1 MAEESSEKKKEVI
14 RAVKFALFSASAGL
28 IEAGTI
34 FALEKLTPFPSW
46 APSREGRRRTDDS
59 GVPVVGFRQGSA
71 QGDCT

>member
-34 FALEKLTPFPSW
+34 FTLEKLTTLPSW
-46 APSREGRRRTDDS
+46 ACYLCGLVLSVLWNWVE
-59 GVPVVGFRQGSA
+59 A
-71 QGDCT
+71 